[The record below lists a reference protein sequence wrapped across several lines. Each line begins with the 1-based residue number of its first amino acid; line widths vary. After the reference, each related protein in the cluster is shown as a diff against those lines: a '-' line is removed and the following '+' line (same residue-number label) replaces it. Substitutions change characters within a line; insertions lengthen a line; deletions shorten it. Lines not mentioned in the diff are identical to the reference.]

1 MIGAAVLR
9 RQLEED
15 VRDSRERLTDL
26 CARLVRVPSENPPGD
41 TRPIVGALCE
51 WLSSEPVQCSVHA
64 AREAM
69 PNLVVRVAGERPGR
83 RLVFNGHLDTF
94 PVGDP
99 SLWTVDPLGGVVKDG
114 RIYGRGVSD
123 MKGGIAASV
132 LALLLLARYREAWRG
147 ELVLTLAADEE
158 TMGPWGTKYLLDTVP
173 EASGDAMI
181 CGDAGS
187 PRVARFGEKGLV
199 WLRVS
204 ARGRAA
210 HGAHVHRGENAIE
223 RLMEALVRIR
233 ELRHLPVATPREVRE
248 AIAAAAATS
257 EAESGAGETEVLT
270 RVTVNVGRIDGGLA
284 VNLVPD
290 RATAEV
296 DIRLPVGV
304 DTACIVERAQ
314 EAVANIPE
322 VTIEVLRRFEPNY
335 TSPAHEIVQRVVAN
349 GARILGRA
357 PVATMRVGASD
368 SRYYRER
375 GIPTVVY
382 GPAPYNMGSADE
394 SITVDDLFAVGY
406 VHALAAFDFLAAEL
420 AGGP

>member
-1 MIGAAVLR
+1 MIGAAALR

-15 VRDSRERLTDL
+15 VRDSRERLIDL

-41 TRPIVGALCE
+41 TRPIVAALCE
-51 WLSSEPVQCSVHA
+51 WLGSEPVQCTVHA

-99 SLWTVDPLGGVVKDG
+99 SLWTVDPVGGVVKDG

-132 LALLLLARYREAWRG
+132 LALLLLARYREAWPG

-204 ARGRAA
+204 ARGRGA

-223 RLMEALVRIR
+223 SLMEALVRIR
-233 ELRHLPVATPREVRE
+233 ELRRLPVATPREVGE

-270 RVTVNVGRIDGGLA
+270 TVTVNVGRIDGGLA

-290 RATAEV
+290 RATAEI

-314 EAVANIPE
+314 EAVANIPG

-335 TSPAHEIVQRVVAN
+335 TSPSHEIVQRVVAN
-349 GARILGRA
+349 GARVLGRA

-382 GPAPYNMGSADE
+382 GPAPYNMGGADE

-406 VHALAAFDFLAAEL
+406 VHVLTAFDFLAAEL
-420 AGGP
+420 AAEP